1 MHPRM
6 THRQAEAHD
15 AFEHIF
21 ASAGALAFINAY
33 AGSAAL
39 PAPYNALAARQLA
52 CPCSHSSTL
61 EEITHDTCRSRSL
74 CLVLTGLTPNM
85 MSASRRLTPQNVHTS
100 SSSTP
105 PRPLTRGAPHG
116 ARGSLAHPWP
126 CVSNSTKALWSLP
139 GASMTFWSSSPS
151 IPEAGAVSRSLHA
164 QPGQRRPDGRRPP
177 ARTAAHPSRQAA
189 ASGRRA
195 PPCAP
200 SHSSSSTV
208 AVWSVTQCGSPT
220 ACPVPSRTLFHVLP
234 WLQEQDTTIFCDF
247 LRRWPTS
254 RRRNS
259 RVVPPLQPSAAPH
272 VRSAAVIAQR
282 LQAIK
287 SATPP
292 HHR

>member
-61 EEITHDTCRSRSL
+61 EEITHDTCSPRSFVAFVGIDWADAQHDVCLQTADATKRAYFQLEHTPAAIDAWGTTRRTRFTGPPVAMCLELNKGPLVSAWRQYDF
-74 CLVLTGLTPNM
+74 LVLFPINPL
-85 MSASRRLTPQNVHTS
+85 RR
-100 SSSTP
+100 
-105 PRPLTRGAPHG
+105 
-116 ARGSLAHPWP
+116 ARYR
-126 CVSNSTKALWSLP
+126 
-139 GASMTFWSSSPS
+139 
-151 IPEAGAVSRSLHA
+151 EAHA

-177 ARTAAHPSRQAA
+177 ARTAAHPSRQARSL
-189 ASGRRA
+189 SGRRA

-220 ACPVPSRTLFHVLP
+220 ACPVPQELFSTCATLVAGARHHDLLRLP
-234 WLQEQDTTIFCDF
+234 ASLADPQGG
-247 LRRWPTS
+247 
-254 RRRNS
+254 
-259 RVVPPLQPSAAPH
+259 
-272 VRSAAVIAQR
+272 
-282 LQAIK
+282 
-287 SATPP
+287 ATRASCHPCNLLP
-292 HHR
+292 CASCALCRCHRPASPGH